1 MNHRLGHFLRVMKAP
16 VTGRRLLALLALLFS
31 MITLLAPPAAAA
43 THRLPF
49 HTMNCQVETCPAT
62 PPGRWTWFAVDMTN
76 AGDLEPDWQ
85 LLVDNT
91 RFSSID
97 VRVQHTGGTLLFQRD
112 QFNLDENWSLGNN
125 LRFAVPIAGKSITAV
140 RVGFKD
146 IDAPSM
152 VRTVKA
158 MDKIDHALFVQD
170 WTVLIA
176 IVMGVLFAAFT
187 YNVFLLSWL
196 HIPFQRWYVVWV
208 AAALTYLLI
217 WSGKILQ
224 FFPFLAGPASARTS
238 FLLVGLLV
246 VSGASFFF
254 TLIEKGKLP
263 QRLIDIGQVAGILVA
278 VTSVVASFD
287 TVFAA
292 AYTDRMFNLAMIIVT
307 GLLAVGSVYAVVR
320 RSRAVWFYLIGW
332 LPALALLVA
341 RILRNFG
348 FLPQDDGVDQADF
361 AAIAWEALLL
371 SLAIADR
378 FRQLR
383 LEADATDKERRVLL
397 KAATTDPLTGLG
409 NRALFQSLLERT
421 AGRSSGVDIVAVD
434 IDFLKQTNDMAGH
447 DAGDALIIAVSERLA
462 AAAGPHATIARI
474 GGDEFVIVLE
484 GEARAR
490 LPALRQ
496 MIALSAGVPLRHAGY
511 DLTISICAG
520 HASDDGSSSL
530 QAVHKLA
537 DMALY
542 RAKAAGRGCWR
553 SFDANMADEAV
564 ARSRMVSEARSGL
577 PAGQFLLHYQPIAN
591 ANGQLVAYEALLR
604 WQHPELGLLLPDQFG
619 EVMREASLALLLNQW
634 ALEQAITQ
642 AVALRREHP
651 NVAVAVNCITSQ
663 LQGPS
668 AAIAILDELARQGL
682 PATALIIEI
691 TEAVATGGLGSALF
705 ECLECLR
712 DSGVRVALDDFGT
725 GNASLISLRDV
736 PSDLIKMDASFIS
749 SLTASTG
756 SQQVVRAIIDL
767 AHSLGKRVVAQGV
780 DGEPQRRVPVEM
792 GCDCGQGEVFGTPI
806 AIPLQSAAA

>member
-1 MNHRLGHFLRVMKAP
+1 LRVLNAAAS
-16 VTGRRLLALLALLFS
+16 GRPLLACLALILAAFA
-31 MITLLAPPAAAA
+31 LLPSPAAAA

-49 HTMNCQVETCPAT
+49 RAMDCQAEACPVS
-62 PPGRWTWFAVDMTN
+62 PPGRWTWFAIDVRD
-76 AGDLEPDWQ
+76 ARDLEPDWQ

-91 RFSSID
+91 RFSNIN
-97 VRVQHTGGTLLFQRD
+97 VRVQHSGGTLLIQRD

-125 LRFAVPIAGKSITAV
+125 LRFAIPLPGKSITAIWI
-140 RVGFKD
+140 GFKD
-146 IDAPSM
+146 IDAPGM
-152 VRTVKA
+152 VRTIKA
-158 MDKIDHALFVQD
+158 MDKMDHALFVQD

-208 AAALTYLLI
+208 AAALAYLLI

-254 TLIEKGKLP
+254 ALIEKGKLP

-307 GLLAVGSVYAVVR
+307 ALLAVGCVHAMLR

-332 LPALALLVA
+332 LPALVLLGA

-348 FLPQDDGVDQADF
+348 VLPQDDVIDQAGF
-361 AAIAWEALLL
+361 AAMAWEALVL

-383 LEADATDKERRVLL
+383 QEADATDKERRILL

-409 NRALFQSLLERT
+409 NRALFQNLLERPH
-421 AGRSSGVDIVAVD
+421 GNGNGVDIVAVD

-462 AAAGPHATIARI
+462 AAAGPNAIIARI
-474 GGDEFVIVLE
+474 GGDEFVILLE
-484 GEARAR
+484 GDARAR

-530 QAVHKLA
+530 QAVYKLA

-577 PAGQFLLHYQPIAN
+577 PAGQFLLQYQPIA
-591 ANGQLVAYEALLR
+591 AAGSQIIAYEALLR
-604 WQHPELGLLLPDQFG
+604 WQHPELGLLVPDQFG
-619 EVMREASLALLLNQW
+619 EVMRESSLALQLNQW
-634 ALEQAITQ
+634 VLEQAVMQ
-642 AVALRREHP
+642 AVALRRDRP
-651 NVAVAVNCITSQ
+651 DVAVAVNCITSQ

-668 AAIAILDELARQGL
+668 AAIAILDELARHSL
-682 PATALIIEI
+682 PPTALIIEI

-725 GNASLISLRDV
+725 GNASLLSLRDV
-736 PSDLIKMDASFIS
+736 PSDLIKIDASFIS

-767 AHSLGKRVVAQGV
+767 AHSLGKKVLAQGV
-780 DGEPQRRVPVEM
+780 NGDPQRRVLVEM
-792 GCDCGQGEVFGTPI
+792 GCDYGQGDVFGLPL
-806 AIPLQSAAA
+806 AIPTAKAAAA

>member
-1 MNHRLGHFLRVMKAP
+1 MKAAAA
-16 VTGRRLLALLALLFS
+16 GRPLLVFFGLVLAVLALQPA
-31 MITLLAPPAAAA
+31 PAAAA
-43 THRLPF
+43 SHHLTFR
-49 HTMNCQVETCPAT
+49 TMDCEAEACPASS
-62 PPGRWTWFAVDMTN
+62 PGRWTWFAVD
-76 AGDLEPDWQ
+76 ARAVRDLEPDWQ

-91 RFSSID
+91 RFSNID
-97 VRVQHTGGTLLFQRD
+97 VRVQHSGGTLLFQRD
-112 QFNLDENWSLGNN
+112 QFSLDENWSLGNN
-125 LRFAVPIAGKSITAV
+125 LRFAVPIAGKSVTAI
-140 RVGFKD
+140 RIGFKD

-158 MDKIDHALFVQD
+158 MDKMDHALFLQD

-208 AAALTYLLI
+208 AAALAYLLI

-224 FFPFLAGPASARTS
+224 FFPFLAGPASARTA

-254 TLIEKGKLP
+254 ALIEKGKLP

-307 GLLAVGSVYAVVR
+307 ALLAVGCVQAVLR

-332 LPALALLVA
+332 LPALVLLGA
-341 RILRNFG
+341 RILRNLG
-348 FLPQDDGVDQADF
+348 FLPQDDGVDQAGF
-361 AAIAWEALLL
+361 VAMAWEALLL

-383 LEADATDKERRVLL
+383 QEADATDKERRVLL

-409 NRALFQSLLERT
+409 NRALFQNLLERSH
-421 AGRSSGVDIVAVD
+421 GNGDGVDIVAVD

-462 AAAGPHATIARI
+462 AAAGPNAIIARI

-484 GEARAR
+484 GDARAR
-490 LPALRQ
+490 LPAIRQ

-577 PAGQFLLHYQPIAN
+577 PAGQFLLHYQPIASG
-591 ANGQLVAYEALLR
+591 GQILAYEALLR
-604 WQHPELGLLLPDQFG
+604 WRHPELGLLVPDQFG
-619 EVMREASLALLLNQW
+619 EVMRESSLALLLNQW
-634 ALEQAITQ
+634 VLEQAMVQ
-642 AVALRREHP
+642 AVALRRDHP
-651 NVAVAVNCITSQ
+651 DVAVAVNCITSQ

-668 AAIAILDELARQGL
+668 AAIAILDELARHGL
-682 PATALIIEI
+682 PPTALIIEI

-725 GNASLISLRDV
+725 GNASLLSLRDV
-736 PSDLIKMDASFIS
+736 PSDLIKIDASFIS
-749 SLTASTG
+749 SLTVSTG

-767 AHSLGKRVVAQGV
+767 AHSLGKKVLAQGV
-780 DGEPQRRVPVEM
+780 DGDAQRRVLTEM
-792 GCDCGQGEVFGTPI
+792 GCDYGQGDVFGLPLAI
-806 AIPLQSAAA
+806 ATAANAAAA